1 MQKIAII
8 DDFEDSCYLISEILN
23 PYFQCRST
31 SEPQKALGLIQEFL
45 PDLILMD
52 YKMPNLSGIEIFK
65 SLKLINETKN
75 IPVIFISGEASADQ
89 RIETLESG
97 GDDFISKPFH
107 PKELILRVQ
116 KRISAYTTKAPITPQ
131 GELKVANLIMN
142 LNSRLV
148 YVNEKEITLT
158 PKQFEILKLLLENK
172 NNLVSRTTFMEEI
185 WGHSEV
191 TPRNVDSQIN
201 YLKKKIEGF
210 EGVIT
215 AVPSFGYRLDFK
227 N

>member
-1 MQKIAII
+1 MNKVAIV
-8 DDFEDSCYLISEILN
+8 DDFEDSCSLMSEILS
-23 PYFQCRST
+23 PYFQCKYT
-31 SEPQKALGLIQEFL
+31 SNSEQAMQLIESFS
-45 PDLILMD
+45 PDIILMD
-52 YKMPNLSGIEIFK
+52 YKMPILNGLDIIKTLKQK
-65 SLKLINETKN
+65 SSTKN
-75 IPVIFISGEASADQ
+75 IPVIFISGEASSDE
-89 RIETLESG
+89 RVETLEFG

-107 PKELILRVQ
+107 PKELVLRVQ
-116 KRISAYTTKAPITPQ
+116 KRLQHSQSKSALTNN
-131 GELKVANLIMN
+131 ELKVANLIMQ

-148 YVNEKEITLT
+148 YVNNNEITLT
-158 PKQFEILKLLLENK
+158 PKQFEILKLLVENK